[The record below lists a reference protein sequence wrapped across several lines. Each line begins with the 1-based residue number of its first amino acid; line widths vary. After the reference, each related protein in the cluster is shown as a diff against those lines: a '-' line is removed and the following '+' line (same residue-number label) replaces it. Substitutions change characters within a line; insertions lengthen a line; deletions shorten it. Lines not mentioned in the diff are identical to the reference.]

1 MSNESQSHGEAA
13 DLRFRPRRRV
23 YLIDRLAEGVITLG
37 GMGVIAAVLGIIAY
51 LLWVVVPL
59 MKPGNVEGAGT
70 VPAPSFATYITLDEY
85 QRLALQINQ
94 EGVLH
99 AFSLVDGDPVGEPLE
114 LGSFAASS
122 FSPDSGVLALGHEDG
137 TITVATLDYNIDIDS
152 VRSIAPELVELAVGG
167 STVVSS
173 GVVERTGEDQFR
185 TVSPDIS
192 VSDQISEQ
200 AGLASPVVIDADSFG
215 RNKVVAVIRNDGTG
229 SVLKITT
236 RRSLVGN
243 NSQTSIDTL
252 PIVLDANAESPG
264 WVVLLDEGRE
274 ILCFWEDGRTQRYS
288 VSGSSYTSSESLVAT
303 DEGET
308 ITCIQPLLGRG
319 TVLIGTDLGR
329 VHTLMLTRAAD
340 DGDGGRNLVRV
351 KSFAID
357 TSPIQAF
364 AISRRDRTFAA
375 ADSTGEIRI
384 WHATSGKLIGSASM
398 PGGNT
403 QAITIAPKLDGLY
416 AVNESGVASWHLK
429 PGHPNATFE
438 SLFLPVWYEGDSA
451 PSLVYQSTSAD
462 DSAESK
468 LSLTPLIFGTFKA
481 TVFAMLFAVPVAVMA
496 AIYASEFMSKR
507 LRSKIK
513 PTIEMMASLPSVV
526 LGFIAAMILAP
537 YIRDHL
543 SAVLVGLVI
552 VPVCILVGSALWPL
566 LGSKAWRMPQ
576 TVQLSVIVLAG
587 FIGVVLSSAAGPA
600 IDRALF
606 SLHEAEEQLL
616 TGFVD
621 PAEQIPDWAVG
632 KATFTLGE
640 RTRLRN
646 AGLYILDDQIVQPI
660 EMTDPGIREQFENRR
675 ESVLAGSSPFKLW
688 LTGMVGS
695 PVTGWVALMFVPS
708 LILAGFVASS
718 IGRAHSAPWMPLIR
732 VVGSVLVAVPIAYL
746 LAYLL
751 SVIGFDPRETILG
764 TFTQRNTFVVG
775 IIMGFAVIPIIFTIS
790 DDALQSVPNTLRSA
804 SLGAGATQWQT
815 AVRVVLPVATSGIFS
830 AIMIGL
836 GRAAGETMIVLMAT
850 GNTPVMDWNIF
861 GGLRTLSANIAVELP
876 EADRGGTHYRVLF
889 LCGVVLFVITF
900 IVNTTA
906 EIVRQHFR
914 KRSAML

>member
-1 MSNESQSHGEAA
+1 MPNASQSHGEAA

-23 YLIDRLAEGVITLG
+23 YLIDRAAEGVITLG

-70 VPAPSFATYITLDEY
+70 IPAPSFASYITLDEY
-85 QRLALQINQ
+85 QRLALLLDEQ
-94 EGVLH
+94 GLLH
-99 AFSLVDGDPVGEPLE
+99 SFSLVDGTIVGEPLE
-114 LGSFAASS
+114 LGAYTASS
-122 FSPDSGVLALGHEDG
+122 FSPDTGVLALGHENG
-137 TITVATLDYNIDIDS
+137 NVTLATLDYIIEIDS
-152 VRSIAPELVELAVGG
+152 ARSVSTQIASLAVGG
-167 STVVSS
+167 SAVDGS
-173 GVVERTGEDQFR
+173 GVVERTDEDQFR
-185 TVSPDIS
+185 TVSADVTIT
-192 VSDQISEQ
+192 DQVTDQ
-200 AGLASPVVIDADSFG
+200 AESAVPVVIDADTFG
-215 RNKVVAVIRNDGTG
+215 SNRVVAVVRDDGTG
-229 SVLKITT
+229 SVLKVTT

-243 NSQTSIDTL
+243 SSKTSVKTF
-252 PIVLDANAESPG
+252 PIEIATDAQSPG
-264 WVVLLDEGRE
+264 WVLLLDEGRE
-274 ILCFWEDGRTQRYS
+274 VLLLWEDGRAQRYS
-288 VSGSSYTSSESLVAT
+288 VSQDAYSLTESTSAT
-303 DEGET
+303 DEGES
-308 ITCIQPLLGRG
+308 ITRIHPLLGRG
-319 TVLIGTDLGR
+319 TVLIGTDRGR
-329 VHTLMLTRAAD
+329 VLTLMLTRPDEQRA
-340 DGDGGRNLVRV
+340 GNRNLVRV
-351 KSFAID
+351 RSFQIGD
-357 TSPIQAF
+357 SPIAAL

-375 ADSTGEIRI
+375 VDSAGEICI
-384 WHATSGKLIGSASM
+384 WHATSGKQIGAALMPGGSAS
-398 PGGNT
+398 
-403 QAITIAPKLDGLY
+403 AITIAPKLDGFY
-416 AVNESGVASWHLK
+416 AVNESGVASWRLE
-429 PGHPNATFE
+429 PGHPKATFE
-438 SLFLPVWYEGDSA
+438 SLFLPVWYEGDQA

-468 LSLTPLIFGTFKA
+468 MSLTPLIFGTFKA

-496 AIYASEFMSKR
+496 AIYASEFMSKN

-543 SAVLVGLVI
+543 SSVLVGLVV

-566 LGSKAWRMPQ
+566 LGTRAWRLPQ
-576 TVQLSVIVLAG
+576 TAQLSVIVLAG
-587 FIGVVLSSAAGPA
+587 LVGIALSSAAGPT

-606 SLHEAEEQLL
+606 SLHETEEQLL

-621 PAEQIPDWAVG
+621 PAKQIPEWAEG
-632 KATFTLGE
+632 KSVFTLGE
-640 RTRLRN
+640 RTKLRSD
-646 AGLYILDDQIVQPI
+646 GLYVLDDRIVEPI
-660 EMTDPGIREQFENRR
+660 DMTDPSIREQFEKRR
-675 ESVLAGSSPFKLW
+675 EAVLGGASPLKLW

-695 PVTGWVALMFVPS
+695 PVVGWVALMFVPA
-708 LILAGFVASS
+708 LIIAGFVGSS
-718 IGRAHSAPWMPLIR
+718 LGRANPAAWMPLVR
-732 VVGSVLVAVPIAYL
+732 VVGSVVMAVPIAYL
-746 LAYLL
+746 LAFLL
-751 SVIGFDPRETILG
+751 SAIGFDPRETILG